1 MNDQELDSFFIDLL
15 KTILSEQKEYSEYV
29 KDKKTPEYK
38 EVQDDYA
45 QSIKLLNKVIKL
57 TQGIDDLALSDEETI
72 NDIYELIQL
81 YADNFII
88 HEEAEEK
95 KKDLEEYS
103 KVEEI
108 LDLFLDDDD
117 WEEEEII

>member
-38 EVQDDYA
+38 EIQDDYA

-72 NDIYELIQL
+72 NDVYELIQL

-88 HEEAEEK
+88 HEEAEKK

>member
-15 KTILSEQKEYSEYV
+15 KTILSEQKEYAEYV
-29 KDKKTPEYK
+29 KEKKTPEYK
-38 EVQDDYA
+38 EIQDDYA
-45 QSIKLLNKVIKL
+45 QSIKLLNKVIKS

-72 NDIYELIQL
+72 NDVYELIQL

-88 HEEAEEK
+88 HEETEEK